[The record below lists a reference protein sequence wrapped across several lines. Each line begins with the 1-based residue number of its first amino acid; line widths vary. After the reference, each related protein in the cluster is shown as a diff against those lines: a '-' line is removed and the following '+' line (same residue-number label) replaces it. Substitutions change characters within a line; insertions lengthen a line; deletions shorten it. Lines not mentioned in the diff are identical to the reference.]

1 LKNRRM
7 SRELLICRPAHA
19 DGEIGSDDHLQ
30 SRSSNKIYAKKTQ
43 KRSKRN
49 ASAKP

>member
-1 LKNRRM
+1 M

-19 DGEIGSDDHLQ
+19 DSEIGSDDHLQ
-30 SRSSNKIYAKKTQ
+30 SRSSNQIDAKKTE

-49 ASAKP
+49 ASTKP